1 MFNPFELTNGEYQS
15 NCSSQYMTRTLP
27 CLPPNREE
35 LTKMGLPFG
44 VNIHPF
50 HGEAPPRIIP
60 QNGVVNRCEYCRAFI
75 NPFVQWQVPGS
86 RFICN
91 LCGHVNYLNKSPYQ
105 LYNIEN
111 HKELT
116 HGCVDFVVP
125 QNFIPRLIDD
135 VHIVFLIDLNCP
147 VMEYVVNCIA
157 ALTEGMK
164 VAVIAYDDAIHLY
177 KSTNTN
183 ICENVI
189 MPMVDVD
196 ICESNS
202 VFVEHTKLKQ
212 ILELIKTIQPSNNN
226 CLYEAIS
233 IASTLLKKT
242 GGKIICVNSS
252 PVTHGKGK
260 YDVRDPIVEKR
271 SIDLYKKMG
280 FELNQSGITLDLHVV
295 ANKPID
301 LSQIIEVAN
310 RSGGVTTYNTLATLT
325 DNNLANELQK
335 SIRDITGFDG
345 NFRIRH
351 SSQLKVVSTY
361 GHFLMKM
368 SDVISY
374 PVSSNDTSL
383 TVRLTIDKNIVGPN
397 VFVQASYLFTEPD
410 NTRII
415 RVCTIAI
422 PVVQEIEK
430 CLPTD
435 FAPVCGLMTQILM
448 DQKPQMKLEDVQAAL
463 SQQTAKTF
471 KTFLNFSQQVQMYS
485 SNLPSQL
492 GSFALYCC
500 SISRLIE
507 MKPSDFSV
515 ALREKILASKIV
527 SVQQMLFPFL
537 YDAYSLQQ
545 IPTDTSCVNNLLL
558 CFNGEKWILS
568 VGSQVNDPV
577 VNEVLGEQISCV
589 VGQERQLGGVF
600 EGIRKM
606 IGNASLIVCRQNS
619 DVATKYLNN
628 YLFAPYQ
635 FDAFI
640 QSVNVKM
647 NTL

>member
-1 MFNPFELTNGEYQS
+1 
-15 NCSSQYMTRTLP
+15 
-27 CLPPNREE
+27 
-35 LTKMGLPFG
+35 
-44 VNIHPF
+44 
-50 HGEAPPRIIP
+50 
-60 QNGVVNRCEYCRAFI
+60 
-75 NPFVQWQVPGS
+75 
-86 RFICN
+86 
-91 LCGHVNYLNKSPYQ
+91 
-105 LYNIEN
+105 
-111 HKELT
+111 
-116 HGCVDFVVP
+116 
-125 QNFIPRLIDD
+125 
-135 VHIVFLIDLNCP
+135 
-147 VMEYVVNCIA
+147 
-157 ALTEGMK
+157 
-164 VAVIAYDDAIHLY
+164 
-177 KSTNTN
+177 
-183 ICENVI
+183 
-189 MPMVDVD
+189 
-196 ICESNS
+196 
-202 VFVEHTKLKQ
+202 
-212 ILELIKTIQPSNNN
+212 
-226 CLYEAIS
+226 
-233 IASTLLKKT
+233 
-242 GGKIICVNSS
+242 
-252 PVTHGKGK
+252 
-260 YDVRDPIVEKR
+260 
-271 SIDLYKKMG
+271 
-280 FELNQSGITLDLHVV
+280 
-295 ANKPID
+295 
-301 LSQIIEVAN
+301 
-310 RSGGVTTYNTLATLT
+310 
-325 DNNLANELQK
+325 
-335 SIRDITGFDG
+335 
-345 NFRIRH
+345 
-351 SSQLKVVSTY
+351 
-361 GHFLMKM
+361 MKM

-568 VGSQVNDPV
+568 VG
-577 VNEVLGEQISCV
+577 
-589 VGQERQLGGVF
+589 QERQLGGVF